1 MPGRAAAARCIEQAC
16 STQEALEVVR
26 AELVGAR
33 ADLAKELE
41 RREQAEADALRA
53 GVRSDTLE
61 QVLAQLRP
69 AQAAG
74 SVGKKNPAT

>member
-1 MPGRAAAARCIEQAC
+1 M
-16 STQEALEVVR
+16 
-26 AELVGAR
+26 VGAR